1 MADIAV
7 SGEGLG
13 SLRESL
19 ARTAQGIAE
28 ELRTLDEKVARLRGE
43 WSGDASDA
51 YDSAQRE
58 WTACLD
64 EMGRILQEYSER
76 VSDIDARYRQATQT
90 IAGKIWK

>member
-13 SLRESL
+13 GLRESL

-28 ELRTLDEKVARLRGE
+28 ELRTLDEKVARLRSE

-51 YDSAQRE
+51 YDAAQRE
-58 WTACLD
+58 WTTCLD
-64 EMGRILQEYSER
+64 EMGRILHEYSER
-76 VSDIDARYRQATQT
+76 VSDIEGLYRQANLN

>member
-13 SLRESL
+13 GLRESL

-28 ELRTLDEKVARLRGE
+28 ELRTLDEKVARLRSE

-51 YDSAQRE
+51 YDAAQRE
-58 WTACLD
+58 WTTCLD
-64 EMGRILQEYSER
+64 EMGRILHEYSER